1 MSAFFRQF
9 KRIPHWVTADYSSI
23 LHLQDNIR
31 EWLLDSASLT
41 LRIRQHCQ
49 CKSLGCFSVKLLNQG
64 MGLPSNDE
72 VQRLRLRSRR
82 YALIRE
88 VLLFCGDTPLIFART
103 VIPIKTLTGP
113 QRQLGRLGNRPLGE
127 FLFAQPELQRDMME
141 VAVISQ
147 GHQLYDSALQ
157 SLNNKHSLVQ
167 SKIYS
172 SQRIWARRSVFCLRH
187 KPLLVAE
194 VFLPEILNQSGH
206 QVFVPPVLTGG
217 RR

>member
-23 LHLQDNIR
+23 LHLKDNIR

-41 LRIRQHCQ
+41 LRIKQHCQ
-49 CKSLGCFSVKLLNQG
+49 CQRLGCFSVKLLNQG

-127 FLFAQPELQRDMME
+127 FLFSQPELQRDMME

-147 GHQLYDSALQ
+147 GHQLYDAAVQ
-157 SLNNKHSLVQ
+157 SLNKKHSLAQ
-167 SKIYS
+167 SKTYS
-172 SQRIWARRSVFCLRH
+172 SRRIWARRSVFCLRH

-206 QVFVPPVLTGG
+206 QAFVPPVLIGG